1 LTAEQQSEIDVLH
14 EIADGIDRHHQQK
27 QSRRTEDARVAD
39 VVDRDGRQHRE
50 PDDDHNPI
58 DERRDELHAHVVFLD
73 FGLPIG
79 STL

>member
-14 EIADGIDRHHQQK
+14 EIADGIDRRHQQK

-58 DERRDELHAHVVFLD
+58 DVTCMLM
-73 FGLPIG
+73 
-79 STL
+79 SCS